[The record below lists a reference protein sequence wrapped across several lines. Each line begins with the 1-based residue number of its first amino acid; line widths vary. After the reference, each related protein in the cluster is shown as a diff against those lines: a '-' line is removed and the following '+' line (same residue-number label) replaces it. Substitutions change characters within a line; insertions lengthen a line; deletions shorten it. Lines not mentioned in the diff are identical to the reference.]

1 MKVERFNCPV
11 DFLKLMLTHL
21 TSAFVNKVG
30 ERPHWRPPVW
40 KRTARQISW
49 KCFEMEEVNAV
60 FQRSLRP
67 LVINKSFNGEQ
78 EGADMG
84 LLSEASAIALAKAK
98 TKKSNNNYAS
108 QQPTCRAS
116 LVVGLGEG
124 RATR

>member
-1 MKVERFNCPV
+1 
-11 DFLKLMLTHL
+11 
-21 TSAFVNKVG
+21 
-30 ERPHWRPPVW
+30 
-40 KRTARQISW
+40 
-49 KCFEMEEVNAV
+49 MEEVNAV
-60 FQRSLRP
+60 FQSSLRP

-98 TKKSNNNYAS
+98 ARKSNNNYAS

-116 LVVGLGEG
+116 LVVGLGEE